1 MQQQTFDAYNNIP
14 MATQKTSIILMYD
27 VTTQKNFL
35 KQKTVL
41 FIVIL
46 FDHSEIVNRTF
57 SVKKNK
63 KIRSNS

>member
-35 KQKTVL
+35 KQKKVL

-57 SVKKNK
+57 SVKKN
-63 KIRSNS
+63 

>member
-14 MATQKTSIILMYD
+14 MTTQKTSIILMYD

-35 KQKTVL
+35 KQKKVL

-57 SVKKNK
+57 SVKKN
-63 KIRSNS
+63 

>member
-35 KQKTVL
+35 KQKKVL

-46 FDHSEIVNRTF
+46 DHSEIVNRTF
-57 SVKKNK
+57 SVKKN
-63 KIRSNS
+63 